1 MSENGNGDGTEPG
14 LRGSTGREQS
24 FRELLEIVRRRKWT
38 AFIVLALVVAGG
50 TWKTMHDPRVYAA
63 AVTVRVNQQVE
74 SPVQGAPI
82 AQPEYDYRVDPLVS
96 EQQVVRSNLIATRAA
111 SASGLRLQVSQPEN
125 GLLSNLVGDNMPV
138 VSTGAPEATYR
149 LVFSPSGYGL
159 TGGGHSYGP
168 APYGKVLAGDGFS
181 MLVPT
186 RPVLRDKDVTLTVLS
201 LEEVAR
207 NLQYE
212 IATRVLP
219 QTDIIEITVFGN
231 DPVRTRDA
239 ANAVAKVYG
248 DYSREQA
255 QIAAAARSKFIE
267 RSLDEQAQQLAR
279 AEDSLRSFQEQH
291 QTTDVG
297 AEVEAILNSIYDLE
311 SKKNDLLLEQRVYLA
326 LVGSLEQ
333 ADTTDADLHKLIG
346 TDAVANNRAVADL
359 YERWYDLLK
368 QRQQMGLTRNDR
380 NRDMQAVDSTI
391 AVTKDELKQASG
403 LYLQSVA
410 SRIAS
415 VDSSIADLRRQT
427 QRFPPLS
434 AAQARL
440 TDNVHTMEEG
450 YDNLLSQYQLSRIGE
465 SAETGRVRVIDAA
478 TTPGIPVS
486 PHRKRAV
493 LISFLLGLVLA
504 IVAAMLADRFDDAV
518 QNPDEVRDRLN
529 LTVLGSIP
537 RVRRID
543 AGQPQET
550 QEKAFRMVTHV
561 EPQSLVAEAFRSLR
575 TNVAFARAH
584 QDLRTLMVTSPAPGE
599 GKSTVAVNLATT
611 FAQQGQR
618 TLLIDA
624 DLRRSVL
631 DQTFAISR
639 SPGLTNVLVG
649 TETLEAVVRSTDV
662 PSLSILPSGQFPPN
676 PSELLG
682 SPQMRAMIERA
693 KESFDIVLIDSPPV
707 LAVTDAAVLSTAVDG
722 SIIVIRLGMTT
733 REAVRRSVSQLRVV
747 NGRILGAVLNAVDFR
762 GPSYQGGYGYYY
774 ERFYG
779 HEPGPGRPRT
789 RRWIDAL
796 RGARRR

>member
-1 MSENGNGDGTEPG
+1 MSENGNGDGSEFGT
-14 LRGSTGREQS
+14 LATAGREQS
-24 FRELLEIVRRRKWT
+24 LREILAVVRRRKWT
-38 AFIVLALVVAGG
+38 ALAVFALVVAGG
-50 TWKTMHDPRVYAA
+50 TWKTMHDTRVYAA
-63 AVTVRVNQQVE
+63 AVTVRVTHQME

-82 AQPEYDYRVDPLVS
+82 TQPEYDYRVDPLVS
-96 EQQVVRSNLIATRAA
+96 EQQVIRSTLIATRAA
-111 SASGLRLQVSQPEN
+111 EASGLRAQVTRPVDL
-125 GLLSNLVGDNMPV
+125 LLSALVGGYMPV
-138 VSTGAPEATYR
+138 VASDAPVAEYRVVLAPTGYS
-149 LVFSPSGYGL
+149 LVSGAQ
-159 TGGGHSYGP
+159 TFGP
-168 APYGKVLAGDGFS
+168 ARYGATLTARGLSIVI
-181 MLVPT
+181 PT
-186 RPVLRDKDVTLTVLS
+186 RPSVRAKDITLAVRPADEVSRDLRSAIV
-201 LEEVAR
+201 
-207 NLQYE
+207 
-212 IATRVLP
+212 TRVLP
-219 QTDIIEITVFGN
+219 QTDIIEITVYGT

-239 ANAVAKVYG
+239 ANAVATVYG

-267 RSLDEQAQQLAR
+267 RSLSEQALQLAH

-291 QTTDVG
+291 QTSDVG
-297 AEVEAILNSIYDLE
+297 AEVGAILTSIYDLE

-359 YERWYDLLK
+359 YQRWYDLLK
-368 QRQQMGLTRNDR
+368 QRQQMSLTRNDR
-380 NRDMQAVDSTI
+380 NRDVQAVDSTI
-391 AVTKDELKQASG
+391 ALTKAELKQASG

-440 TDNVHTMEEG
+440 TDNVHTMAGG

-486 PHRKRAV
+486 PHRKRAT
-493 LISFLLGLVLA
+493 LIAILLGVVLGIIA
-504 IVAAMLADRFDDAV
+504 SMLADRFDDAV
-518 QNPDEVRDRLN
+518 QSPDEVRDRLH

-537 RVRRID
+537 RVRRSE
-543 AGQPQET
+543 AGQTAES

-575 TNVAFARAH
+575 TNVTFARAH

-618 TLLIDA
+618 TLIVDA

-639 SPGLTNVLVG
+639 SPGLTDVLVG
-649 TETLEAVVRSTDV
+649 THTLDTAVRATDV

-682 SPQMRAMIERA
+682 SPQMRAMIELA
-693 KESFDIVLIDSPPV
+693 KQSFDIVLIDSPPV
-707 LAVTDAAVLSTAVDG
+707 LAVTDAAVLSTVVDG
-722 SIIVIRLGMTT
+722 SIVVVRLGVTT

-779 HEPGPGRPRT
+779 HGPGPGGRESRSWT
-789 RRWIDAL
+789 RHFL
-796 RGARRR
+796 RRQ

>member
-1 MSENGNGDGTEPG
+1 MTDNGNGDGTEPG
-14 LRGSTGREQS
+14 LRGGTQREQS
-24 FRELLEIVRRRKWT
+24 FRELLAIVRRRKWT
-38 AFIVLALVVAGG
+38 ALIVFVLVVIGG
-50 TWKTMHDPRVYAA
+50 TIKTLHDPRIYAA
-63 AVTVRVNQQVE
+63 AVTVRVSQQTE

-96 EQQVVRSNLIATRAA
+96 EQQVIRSNLIASRAA
-111 SASGLRLQVSQPEN
+111 AVAGLRLQVAAPTN
-125 GLLSNLVGDNMPV
+125 LLLSNLVSENEPI
-138 VSTGAPEATYR
+138 VSASAPEANYK
-149 LVFSPSGYGL
+149 LVASPSGYAL
-159 TGGGHSYGP
+159 RSRTHTYGP
-168 APYGKVLAGDGFS
+168 VPYGQMLVTDGFS
-181 MLVPT
+181 ILIPSWVQP
-186 RPVLRDKDVTLTVLS
+186 RDKDVVLTVQS
-201 LEEVAR
+201 LDEVAR
-207 NLQYE
+207 GLQYS

-219 QTDIIEITVFGN
+219 QTDIIEITVYGN

-279 AEDSLRSFQEQH
+279 AEDSLRNFQEQH

-297 AEVEAILNSIYDLE
+297 AEVEAILTSIYGLE
-311 SKKNDLLLEQRVYLA
+311 DKKNDLLLEQRVYLA

-368 QRQQMGLTRNDR
+368 TRQQMGLTLNDR

-391 AVTKDELKQASG
+391 NVTKSALKQASG

-415 VDSSIADLRRQT
+415 VDSSIADLRRET

-465 SAETGRVRVIDAA
+465 SAETGRVSVIDAA

-493 LISFLLGLVLA
+493 LISALLGLVLA

-537 RVRRID
+537 RVRRSD
-543 AGQPQET
+543 AGQPEET
-550 QEKAFRMVTHV
+550 QEKAFRMVTHI

-575 TNVAFARAH
+575 TNVTFARAH
-584 QDLRTLMVTSPAPGE
+584 QDLRTMMVTSPAPGE

-631 DQTFAISR
+631 DQTFGILR

-649 TETLEAVVRSTDV
+649 SDTLDAVVRPTDV
-662 PSLSILPSGQFPPN
+662 PNLSILPSGQFPPN

-682 SPQMRAMIERA
+682 SPQMRAMIELA
-693 KESFDIVLIDSPPV
+693 KQSFDIVLIDSPPV
-707 LAVTDAAVLSTAVDG
+707 LAVTDAAVLSTTVDG
-722 SIIVIRLGMTT
+722 SVIVIRLGVTA
-733 REAVRRSVSQLRVV
+733 REAVRRSVSQLRAV

-779 HEPGPGRPRT
+779 HGPGPGRPR
-789 RRWIDAL
+789 RWTDAL
-796 RGARRR
+796 RGAGRRR